1 MKMLISIEPACSLL
15 DFYDAVAKGTGRF
28 NTSKL
33 QYDCTKINIA
43 NNIQD
48 DFYKY
53 YTTLARET
61 NPELSENDIRASIT
75 ILLAISG
82 PKVDKTLKANEVE
95 IFDGFIIDTIQN

>member
-1 MKMLISIEPACSLL
+1 MLISIQPPCGLS
-15 DFYDAVAKGTGRF
+15 DFYDAVAKGTGHF

-33 QYDCTKINIA
+33 TYDCTKINIA
-43 NNIQD
+43 PNIQD
-48 DFYKY
+48 DFYEY
-53 YTTLARET
+53 YTAVARET

-75 ILLAISG
+75 ILLAMSG